1 MLSNAIRFI
10 DLLLAYILSFIVVFT
25 TINII
30 TCYYDHIYWVTTTY
44 YLLAYS
50 YVLSIGLILHYI
62 SRLAITDYLLSYH
75 YKLSFG
81 LYLHYSYWTFTTLYL

>member
-10 DLLLAYILSFIVVFT
+10 GLLSAYILSFIVVFT

-44 YLLAYS
+44 YPD
-50 YVLSIGLILHYI
+50 IHYI
-62 SRLAITDYLLSYH
+62 LFISL
-75 YKLSFG
+75 F
-81 LYLHYSYWTFTTLYL
+81 LHIIYWIDITLYI

>member
-44 YLLAYS
+44 YPD
-50 YVLSIGLILHYI
+50 IHYI
-62 SRLAITDYLLSYH
+62 LFISLFLRII
-75 YKLSFG
+75 
-81 LYLHYSYWTFTTLYL
+81 YWTDIALYI